1 MSRIGKKPIEIP
13 KGVTV
18 TLNGHNLKVK
28 GPKGELEDNFHKNM
42 KIEVKVNEIIVTR
55 PNDLKENKA
64 LHGLTRAL
72 IQNMVQGVTEGY
84 QKNLEIVGVGY
95 RAEMKG
101 TNLLMNIGYSH
112 PIYFMP
118 PEEINIQTPAP
129 TQISVSGIDRQ
140 LVGMVASKIRSI
152 RKPEP
157 YKGKGIKYS
166 DEQIQR
172 KAGKT
177 AGK

>member
-1 MSRIGKKPIEIP
+1 MSRIGKKPIEIT
-13 KGVTV
+13 KGVTI
-18 TLNGHNLKVK
+18 TRNGNFVKVK
-28 GPKGELEDNFHKNM
+28 GPKGELETQFHSKM
-42 KIEVKVNEIIVTR
+42 SIDVKDNEIVVTR
-55 PNDLKENKA
+55 PDDSKANKA

-72 IQNMVQGVTEGY
+72 LQNMVSGVVTPY
-84 QKNLEIVGVGY
+84 TKTLDIVGVGY
-95 RAEMKG
+95 KAELKG
-101 TNLLMNIGYSH
+101 KNLLLNIGYSH

-118 PEEINIQTPAP
+118 PDGVTLQTPAP
-129 TQISVSGIDRQ
+129 TQIVITGIDKQ
-140 LVGMVASKIRSI
+140 MVGLVAAKIRSI

>member
-13 KGVTV
+13 KGVTASLENN
-18 TLNGHNLKVK
+18 TIKIK
-28 GPKGELEDNFHKNM
+28 GPKGELEQSIHPNM
-42 KIEVKVNEIIVTR
+42 SVEVSGNEILVKR
-55 PNDLKENKA
+55 PNDEKQNKA
-64 LHGLTRAL
+64 LHGLSRAL
-72 IQNMVQGVTEGY
+72 INNMVEGVTNAY
-84 QKNLEIVGVGY
+84 QKTLDIVGVGY
-95 RAEMKG
+95 RVELKG
-101 TNLLMNIGYSH
+101 NNLLFNIGYSH
-112 PIYFMP
+112 PIYFIP
-118 PEEINIQTPAP
+118 PDGITLQAP
-129 TQISVSGIDRQ
+129 VQTQIVVSGIDKQ

>member
-1 MSRIGKKPIEIP
+1 VSRIGKKPVTLP
-13 KGVTV
+13 NGVTV
-18 TLNGHNLKVK
+18 SIADKSVSVK
-28 GPKGELEDNFHKNM
+28 GPKGELSFPIYDNITVVVENG
-42 KIEVKVNEIIVTR
+42 EVIVTR
-55 PNDLKENKA
+55 ANDLKENRA
-64 LHGLTRAL
+64 LHGLTRAC
-72 IQNMVQGVTEGY
+72 IQNMVIGVTEGFS
-84 QKNLEIVGVGY
+84 KTLDIVGVGY

-101 TNLLMNIGYSH
+101 TNLLLTVGYSH

-118 PEEINIQTPAP
+118 PDGITLVTPTV
-129 TQISVSGIDRQ
+129 TQIVVNGVDKQ
-140 LVGMVASKIRSI
+140 VVGQVASKLRSF

-166 DEQIQR
+166 TEVIRR